1 MVRAIPA
8 ISGEWRQTRIA
19 REVVERVAIEQA
31 PRWTARS
38 IRELRASPA
47 MRGTKLKRTR
57 EREREREREKA
68 RTQVGGRG
76 GAFRNSKSN
85 EEAHS
90 EPRERPRDTV
100 RVFGCRCERR
110 RVMCIEK
117 RASHAR
123 LACAVLFLVATALPL
138 GFCQNAGARGTSG
151 DRMGSDRAGDGSHT
165 LETHRQYSR
174 DASFEGMEAL
184 EENRRT
190 LSSRGII
197 KKPEETEAEAKAE
210 ARGDERGDKHLLL
223 SENGAKIP
231 PRRNVNV
238 TTLSK
243 QQEGNFGSRTRKKR
257 RRGKEGPAD
266 PGVKGRVHET
276 IAEDSRENEI
286 ADKRDRSPRK
296 RNDPLS
302 KSRPRSREARKSRA
316 ERRKRK
322 KKDRQERN
330 RGSGR
335 DTRRN
340 SRRQD
345 AARRSSKRKRK
356 AHDGLG
362 GRTRERLEPAGSNTS
377 EPTIEGSSNVAPERA
392 SLTEATDTTTSSGLE
407 RRPTLG
413 TTRRLIRTTPR
424 RGVYADTVEREFSKQ
439 LEMEISKSALKD
451 PLILDD
457 GIFDTPP
464 RKSVG
469 RGAESGEEGT
479 SADAAVSSSEGKI
492 DFRGSRYDAERMLGY
507 SRTEEDLPILDLE
520 NEVLERTL
528 KDYNAYMTSRLKPLS
543 LPRHGEPPI
552 RRASG
557 SHPPRKPII
566 NSEESA
572 EETGDGNAEV
582 TGVTG
587 TTQDDGGTKGDLSCI
602 NGTFLPAPLSR
613 HALIKYVKSSSPGHG
628 YLEADYECVPG
639 YRMVSSASRLV
650 CRNRQWVGQVPKC
663 EIKQNPNGV
672 CAEASC
678 EHVCNEIN
686 GRPVCSCYEGF
697 RLDGRKCVDINE
709 CLLNNGHGPCQDT
722 CRNLVG
728 GYECSCEGLRDAS
741 LAADNHTCERDRHT
755 GPCSVNNAGCSH
767 TCLSTMG
774 RVFCLCPDGFML
786 EDDWKTCQDVDECS
800 VPDLQTE
807 LCRYGCINTPG
818 SYRCAEAMELKDQ
831 PILDSLSITCL
842 PGYEQTSH
850 GCIDINECAVDNGG
864 CSEVCENTDGSFFCA
879 CDGDEKALSSD
890 GKSCVDINSIACL
903 PLNPVDRGYLI
914 CSRSATSK
922 LWRDRRKVP
931 NRPST
936 RCFLKCP
943 RGYQLRGEYEL
954 TCRSDGTWDGAQHG
968 KCVRYSKPRLE
979 CPKDV
984 VAELPPGRDEAF
996 VTFDQPATDLD
1007 WFRYVRSKPSWG
1019 TRLEASLEPGV
1030 HEVTFFARHPVSKKQ
1045 ASCVLRIIVKGGEAP
1060 KVRDCPRDIEVV
1072 GRNGTAIT
1080 WTEPTFTDNVKVTRI
1095 SNNESPG
1102 RHFNVGGHRIE
1113 YEASDEA
1120 GWSSKCV
1127 FVVVLRQE

>member
-1 MVRAIPA
+1 
-8 ISGEWRQTRIA
+8 
-19 REVVERVAIEQA
+19 
-31 PRWTARS
+31 
-38 IRELRASPA
+38 
-47 MRGTKLKRTR
+47 
-57 EREREREREKA
+57 
-68 RTQVGGRG
+68 
-76 GAFRNSKSN
+76 
-85 EEAHS
+85 
-90 EPRERPRDTV
+90 
-100 RVFGCRCERR
+100 
-110 RVMCIEK
+110 MCIVK

-123 LACAVLFLVATALPL
+123 LACAVLFLVTIVLPL
-138 GFCQNAGARGTSG
+138 GLCQNAGARGTSG
-151 DRMGSDRAGDGSHT
+151 DRAASGRSGDAGSHT
-165 LETHRQYSR
+165 LGTHRQYSR
-174 DASFEGMEAL
+174 DASFEGMEVL

-197 KKPEETEAEAKAE
+197 KEPGETEAEAKAE

-257 RRGKEGPAD
+257 RRGKESPAD
-266 PGVKGRVHET
+266 PAGVKDRAHE

-286 ADKRDRSPRK
+286 TGKRDRSSR
-296 RNDPLS
+296 RRSDALS
-302 KSRPRSREARKSRA
+302 KLRPKNREARKSRA

-322 KKDRQERN
+322 KNERKERVGGKDA
-330 RGSGR
+330 
-335 DTRRN
+335 RRN
-340 SRRQD
+340 NRRQD
-345 AARRSSKRKRK
+345 AGRRSKRKRK
-356 AHDGLG
+356 THDGLN
-362 GRTRERLEPAGSNTS
+362 ERILENLDLAGANAS
-377 EPTIEGSSNVAPERA
+377 ESTVESWPNVGPDRA
-392 SLTEATDTTTSSGLE
+392 SLTEAADTTTSSTLE
-407 RRPTLG
+407 TS
-413 TTRRLIRTTPR
+413 RRLIRTTPR
-424 RGVYADTVEREFSKQ
+424 RGAYAVDTVEREFSKQ

-451 PLILDD
+451 SSILDD
-457 GIFDTPP
+457 GIFDTTP
-464 RKSVG
+464 RKSTG
-469 RGAESGEEGT
+469 RNSERGGTNGKGAGNI
-479 SADAAVSSSEGKI
+479 VPVSEGKT
-492 DFRGSRYDAERMLGY
+492 DFRSTRYDAEKMLGY
-507 SRTEEDLPILDLE
+507 SRTAEDLPILDLE

-543 LPRHGEPPI
+543 LPRYDKLPI
-552 RRASG
+552 RRTSG
-557 SHPPRKPII
+557 THPPRKPII

-572 EETGDGNAEV
+572 GETGDGNADL
-582 TGVTG
+582 TG
-587 TTQDDGGTKGDLSCI
+587 TTQDDSVTKGDLSCI

-613 HALIKYVKSSSPGHG
+613 HALIKYVKSSTPGHG

-639 YRMVSSASRLV
+639 FRMVSSASRLV

-663 EIKQNPNGV
+663 EIKQNPNGL

-678 EHVCNEIN
+678 EHICNEIN

-728 GYECSCEGLRDAS
+728 GYECSCEGLQDSS

-807 LCRYGCINTPG
+807 LCSYGCINTPG
-818 SYRCAEAMELKDQ
+818 SYRCAQPMELKDQ

-890 GKSCVDINSIACL
+890 GKSCVDINSIACM
-903 PLNPVDRGYLI
+903 PLNQIDRGYLI

-931 NRPST
+931 NRPGT

-943 RGYQLRGEYEL
+943 RGYQLRGEYEM
-954 TCRSDGTWDGAQHG
+954 TCRSDGAWDGPQHG

-1019 TRLEASLEPGV
+1019 TRLEANLEPGV

-1060 KVRDCPRDIEVV
+1060 KVKDCPRDIEIV
-1072 GRNGTAIT
+1072 GRNGTSIT

-1102 RHFNVGGHRIE
+1102 RRFDVGGHRIE

>member
-1 MVRAIPA
+1 MCC
-8 ISGEWRQTRIA
+8 W
-19 REVVERVAIEQA
+19 
-31 PRWTARS
+31 
-38 IRELRASPA
+38 
-47 MRGTKLKRTR
+47 
-57 EREREREREKA
+57 
-68 RTQVGGRG
+68 
-76 GAFRNSKSN
+76 
-85 EEAHS
+85 
-90 EPRERPRDTV
+90 
-100 RVFGCRCERR
+100 
-110 RVMCIEK
+110 CIEK

-123 LACAVLFLVATALPL
+123 LACAVLFLVAIALPL
-138 GFCQNAGARGTSG
+138 GFCQNVGARGTSG
-151 DRMGSDRAGDGSHT
+151 DRMGSDRSGDGSHT
-165 LETHRQYSR
+165 LGTHRQYSR

-184 EENRRT
+184 KENRRT

-197 KKPEETEAEAKAE
+197 KKQEETEAEAKAE
-210 ARGDERGDKHLLL
+210 ARGDEREDKHLLL

-231 PRRNVNV
+231 PRRDVNV
-238 TTLSK
+238 TTPSNK

-257 RRGKEGPAD
+257 RKSKEGLAGA
-266 PGVKGRVHET
+266 GVKDRVHDIT
-276 IAEDSRENEI
+276 EDSRENEI
-286 ADKRDRSPRK
+286 SKRDRSPRK
-296 RNDPLS
+296 RNDPFS
-302 KSRPRSREARKSRA
+302 KSRPRNREARKSRA

-322 KKDRQERN
+322 KKDRKERD
-330 RGSGR
+330 RSGKS
-335 DTRRN
+335 TRRN
-340 SRRQD
+340 NRRQD
-345 AARRSSKRKRK
+345 VARRSSKRKRK
-356 AHDGLG
+356 THDGLS
-362 GRTRERLEPAGSNTS
+362 GRIPEKLDIAGINTS
-377 EPTIEGSSNVAPERA
+377 EPAIENSSSVAVDRA
-392 SLTEATDTTTSSGLE
+392 SLTEATDTTTTSSSLQ
-407 RRPTLG
+407 RRPTLE
-413 TTRRLIRTTPR
+413 TTSRLIRTTPR
-424 RGVYADTVEREFSKQ
+424 RGVYAADTVEREFSKQ

-451 PLILDD
+451 PSILDD
-457 GIFDTPP
+457 GIFDIAPK
-464 RKSVG
+464 KSVG
-469 RGAESGEEGT
+469 RGADS
-479 SADAAVSSSEGKI
+479 SAAREGKI
-492 DFRGSRYDAERMLGY
+492 DFGSSHYDAEKMLGY

-543 LPRHGEPPI
+543 LPRYDELPI

-557 SHPPRKPII
+557 THPPRKPII
-566 NSEESA
+566 NSEESV

-587 TTQDDGGTKGDLSCI
+587 TLQNDGGTKGDLSCI

-613 HALIKYVKSSSPGHG
+613 HALIKYVKSSTPGHE

-639 YRMVSSASRLV
+639 YRMVSSASRLL

-663 EIKQNPNGV
+663 EIEQNPNGV

-709 CLLNNGHGPCQDT
+709 CLPNNGHGPCQDT

-728 GYECSCEGLRDAS
+728 GYECSCEGLQDAS

-818 SYRCAEAMELKDQ
+818 SYRCAQPMELKDQ

-842 PGYEQTSH
+842 PGYEKTSH
-850 GCIDINECAVDNGG
+850 GCIDIDECAADNGS

-954 TCRSDGTWDGAQHG
+954 TCRSDGTWDGPQHG

-1019 TRLEASLEPGV
+1019 TRLEANLEPGV

-1060 KVRDCPRDIEVV
+1060 KVKDCPGDIEVV

-1080 WTEPTFTDNVKVTRI
+1080 WTEPTFADNVKVTRI

-1102 RHFNVGGHRIE
+1102 RRFDVGGHRIE

>member
-1 MVRAIPA
+1 
-8 ISGEWRQTRIA
+8 E
-19 REVVERVAIEQA
+19 
-31 PRWTARS
+31 
-38 IRELRASPA
+38 
-47 MRGTKLKRTR
+47 R
-57 EREREREREKA
+57 EREREREREE
-68 RTQVGGRG
+68 RG
-76 GAFRNSKSN
+76 SAFRNSKSK
-85 EEAHS
+85 EKHS

-100 RVFGCRCERR
+100 QVFGCRCERR
-110 RVMCIEK
+110 HVMCIEK

-123 LACAVLFLVATALPL
+123 LACAVLFLVAITLPFGL
-138 GFCQNAGARGTSG
+138 CQNARGTSG
-151 DRMGSDRAGDGSHT
+151 DRMASNRSGDGSHT
-165 LETHRQYSR
+165 LGIRRQYSG
-174 DASFEGMEAL
+174 DASFEGMETL
-184 EENRRT
+184 KENRRT
-190 LSSRGII
+190 LSSRGVI
-197 KKPEETEAEAKAE
+197 KEPEKTEAEAKAE

-223 SENGAKIP
+223 SENGAKIL

-257 RRGKEGPAD
+257 RRGKEESGGSD
-266 PGVKGRVHET
+266 VKDRLHEIT
-276 IAEDSRENEI
+276 EDSRENEI
-286 ADKRDRSPRK
+286 MGKRDRSPRK
-296 RNDPLS
+296 RSDPFS
-302 KSRPRSREARKSRA
+302 KLRPKNREARKSRA
-316 ERRKRK
+316 ERRRR
-322 KKDRQERN
+322 KKDRKERN
-330 RGSGR
+330 RGSGK

-340 SRRQD
+340 DRRQD
-345 AARRSSKRKRK
+345 VARRKRKRK
-356 AHDGLG
+356 THDGGLS
-362 GRTRERLEPAGSNTS
+362 GRVLDKLDLAGTNTS
-377 EPTIEGSSNVAPERA
+377 ETTIENSSSFTPDRA
-392 SLTEATDTTTSSGLE
+392 SLTEAIVTTTSSSLQ
-407 RRPTLG
+407 RHPTLE
-413 TTRRLIRTTPR
+413 TTRRLTRTTPR
-424 RGVYADTVEREFSKQ
+424 RGVYAADTVEREFSKQ

-451 PLILDD
+451 SSILDD

-464 RKSVG
+464 KKSTVRNAAAKEVNGKSVNQ
-469 RGAESGEEGT
+469 
-479 SADAAVSSSEGKI
+479 DAVASLEGKI
-492 DFRGSRYDAERMLGY
+492 DFKSSHYDAERMLGY

-543 LPRHGEPPI
+543 LPRYDELPI
-552 RRASG
+552 RRNSG
-557 SHPPRKPII
+557 THPPRKPII
-566 NSEESA
+566 NSEESV
-572 EETGDGNAEV
+572 EEIGDGNTEV
-582 TGVTG
+582 TDVTG
-587 TTQDDGGTKGDLSCI
+587 AMQDDSSMKGDLTCI

-613 HALIKYVKSSSPGHG
+613 HALIKYVKSSTPGHE

-639 YRMVSSASRLV
+639 YGMVSSASRLV

-663 EIKQNPNGV
+663 EIKQNPNRM
-672 CAEASC
+672 CAEVSC

-722 CRNLVG
+722 CRNLMG
-728 GYECSCEGLRDAS
+728 GYECSCENLQDAS
-741 LAADNHTCERDRHT
+741 LTADNHTCEHNKHT

-818 SYRCAEAMELKDQ
+818 SYRCAEPMELKDQ
-831 PILDSLSITCL
+831 PVLDSLSITCL

-850 GCIDINECAVDNGG
+850 GCIDINECVVDNGG
-864 CSEVCENTDGSFFCA
+864 CMEVCENTDGSFFCA

-954 TCRSDGTWDGAQHG
+954 TCRSDGTWDGPQHG

-1019 TRLEASLEPGV
+1019 TRLEANLEPGM

-1045 ASCVLRIIVKGGEAP
+1045 ASCVLRIIVKANPKLVGGEAP
-1060 KVRDCPRDIEVV
+1060 KVNNCPRDIEVV
-1072 GRNGTAIT
+1072 GRNGTAIM

-1102 RHFNVGGHRIE
+1102 RRFDIGGHRIE
-1113 YEASDEA
+1113 YEASDDA

-1127 FVVVLRQE
+1127 FVVVLRQG

>member
-1 MVRAIPA
+1 
-8 ISGEWRQTRIA
+8 
-19 REVVERVAIEQA
+19 
-31 PRWTARS
+31 
-38 IRELRASPA
+38 
-47 MRGTKLKRTR
+47 
-57 EREREREREKA
+57 
-68 RTQVGGRG
+68 
-76 GAFRNSKSN
+76 
-85 EEAHS
+85 
-90 EPRERPRDTV
+90 
-100 RVFGCRCERR
+100 
-110 RVMCIEK
+110 MCIEK

-123 LACAVLFLVATALPL
+123 LACAVLFLVAIALPL
-138 GFCQNAGARGTSG
+138 GLCQNAGARPASSR
-151 DRMGSDRAGDGSHT
+151 DRMGSDRFESHT
-165 LETHRQYSR
+165 LGARRQYSR

-184 EENRRT
+184 EEENRRT
-190 LSSRGII
+190 LSSRGVI
-197 KKPEETEAEAKAE
+197 KEPVETEAEAKAE

-231 PRRNVNV
+231 PRRDVNV

-257 RRGKEGPAD
+257 RRAKEGSGGPD
-266 PGVKGRVHET
+266 VKDRVHGIT
-276 IAEDSRENEI
+276 EDSRENEI
-286 ADKRDRSPRK
+286 TGKRDRSSRR
-296 RNDPLS
+296 RNDPFS
-302 KSRPRSREARKSRA
+302 RSRPKSREARKSRA
-316 ERRKRK
+316 ERRRRK
-322 KKDRQERN
+322 KKDRNERS

-335 DTRRN
+335 DPTRWN
-340 SRRQD
+340 ERRQD
-345 AARRSSKRKRK
+345 VARRSSKRKRK
-356 AHDGLG
+356 MHDG
-362 GRTRERLEPAGSNTS
+362 GRIPDEKLDLAGSNTS
-377 EPTIEGSSNVAPERA
+377 EPTIESSSYFATPDRA
-392 SLTEATDTTTSSGLE
+392 SLTEAVDTTTTTTTTMSSSSLSNLLQ
-407 RRPTLG
+407 RHPSSG
-413 TTRRLIRTTPR
+413 TTRRLTRTTPR
-424 RGVYADTVEREFSKQ
+424 RIGVYATDTVEREFSKQ
-439 LEMEISKSALKD
+439 LEMEISKSAFKD
-451 PLILDD
+451 PSILDE
-457 GIFDTPP
+457 GIFDTSP
-464 RKSVG
+464 RKSSERNAEEPG
-469 RGAESGEEGT
+469 REVNRDEKGVEPTDSP
-479 SADAAVSSSEGKI
+479 SKEGKI
-492 DFRGSRYDAERMLGY
+492 DFRGSHYDVARMLGY

-520 NEVLERTL
+520 NEVLERTM
-528 KDYNAYMTSRLKPLS
+528 KDYNAYMTSRLKPFS
-543 LPRHGEPPI
+543 LPRYDELPI

-557 SHPPRKPII
+557 PHPPRKPII
-566 NSEESA
+566 NSEESV
-572 EETGDGNAEV
+572 EETGDGSAEV
-582 TGVTG
+582 TAGVTG
-587 TTQDDGGTKGDLSCI
+587 TDDSGTKGDLSCI

-613 HALIKYVKSSSPGHG
+613 HALIKYVKSSTPGHE
-628 YLEADYECVPG
+628 YLEADYECVLG
-639 YRMVSSASRLV
+639 FHMVSSASRLV

-663 EIKQNPNGV
+663 EIKQNPEEDGV
-672 CAEASC
+672 CAEAFC

-697 RLDGRKCVDINE
+697 RLDGHKCVDINE

-722 CRNLVG
+722 CRNFVG

-741 LAADNHTCERDRHT
+741 LAADNHTCERNRHT

-807 LCRYGCINTPG
+807 LCSYGCINTPG
-818 SYRCAEAMELKDQ
+818 SYRCAAPMELKDQ
-831 PILDSLSITCL
+831 PVLDSLSITCL
-842 PGYEQTSH
+842 PGYEQTPH

-890 GKSCVDINSIACL
+890 GKSCVDINTIACL

-931 NRPST
+931 NRPGT

-943 RGYQLRGEYEL
+943 RGYQLHGEYEM
-954 TCRSDGTWDGAQHG
+954 TCRSDGTWDGPQHG

-1019 TRLEASLEPGV
+1019 TRLEANLVPGV
-1030 HEVTFFARHPVSKKQ
+1030 HEVTFFTRHPVSKKQ

-1060 KVRDCPRDIEVV
+1060 KVKNCPRDIEVV

-1102 RHFNVGGHRIE
+1102 RRFDIGGHRIE

-1127 FVVVLRQE
+1127 FAVVLRQE